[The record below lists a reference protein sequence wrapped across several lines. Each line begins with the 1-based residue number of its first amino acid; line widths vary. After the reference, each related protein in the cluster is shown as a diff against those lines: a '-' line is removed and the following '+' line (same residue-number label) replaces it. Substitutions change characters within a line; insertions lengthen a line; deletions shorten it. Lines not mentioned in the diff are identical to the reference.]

1 MKIRCGQNEII
12 KILKNVNKNEKSI
25 PPTSIIEKNLPKNCY
40 CSSITGKY
48 AFDLSIIVNFKIYFW
63 QQDDNVNLNTTI
75 KDVLKEQNTIA
86 IDWPS
91 VYKTQTRSA
100 LGLFTSFINKTS
112 LIVSNYEECDIV
124 CVLGETFTFLGA
136 CYGPE
141 YLKNNSVKANEK
153 VVLFL
158 DNSVTT
164 ENNIK
169 KGGKQYLTLIHEFG
183 HAFGLAHPHDDG
195 AGSTIIPGINYLN
208 NGKAIERDYKSF
220 SGYGQN
226 SVFNTVMSYMDISFF
241 LPEVPS
247 FENELIGYP
256 QTLMPL
262 DLLALRW
269 LYDIVGTSSSYIQN
283 YGFSNINPSTTL
295 NKSQMIVGS
304 KLKLTFGS
312 NCKNIS
318 FYFSNQLISVNNIEP
333 IIYEY
338 NRILEKNWGFY
349 PKDVASTISELNFN
363 NKNISNVF
371 IDKEGIKV
379 NLRINLLLNKVFN
392 MYIRDVSTNYTLSN
406 NIYKNKITN
415 LTITINNVSK
425 ASVTVFF
432 S

>member
-1 MKIRCGQNEII
+1 MKERCGQNII
-12 KILKNVNKNEKSI
+12 KKLLKNSIRNKKSI
-25 PPTSIIEKNLPKNCY
+25 PSTSIILKDLPKNCY

-48 AFDLSIIVNFKIYFW
+48 AFDLSKIENFKIYFW
-63 QQDDNVNLNTTI
+63 QETDDVNLNTAI
-75 KDVLKEQNTIA
+75 KDMLEEENTSA
-86 IDWPS
+86 INWPS
-91 VYKTQTRSA
+91 SYKTQVRSA
-100 LGLFTSFINKTS
+100 LGQFTSFLNKTS
-112 LIVSNYEECDIV
+112 LIVTKYEDCDIV
-124 CVLGETFTFLGA
+124 CVLGQTFKFLGA
-136 CYGPE
+136 CFGPE
-141 YLKNNSVKANEK
+141 YLYNKSEEVNEK

-158 DNSVTT
+158 DNSDTN
-164 ENNIK
+164 EENIK
-169 KGGKQYLTLIHEFG
+169 KGGNQYLTLIHEFG
-183 HAFGLAHPHDDG
+183 HGFGLAHPHDDG
-195 AGSTIIPGINYLN
+195 AESTIMPGINYLN
-208 NGKAIERDYKSF
+208 NGEAIDRDYKSF
-220 SGYGQN
+220 SAYGQN

-241 LPEVPS
+241 LLQEPNN
-247 FENELIGYP
+247 ENNLYGYP
-256 QTLMPL
+256 ETLMPL
-262 DLLALRW
+262 DLLGLRW
-269 LYDIVGTSSSYIQN
+269 LYNIVGTSSSYIQN

-333 IIYEY
+333 LIYEY

-379 NLRINLLLNKVFN
+379 NLKINLLLNKVFN

-415 LTITINNVSK
+415 LTITINNVSN
-425 ASVTVFF
+425 ASVKVFF
-432 S
+432 N